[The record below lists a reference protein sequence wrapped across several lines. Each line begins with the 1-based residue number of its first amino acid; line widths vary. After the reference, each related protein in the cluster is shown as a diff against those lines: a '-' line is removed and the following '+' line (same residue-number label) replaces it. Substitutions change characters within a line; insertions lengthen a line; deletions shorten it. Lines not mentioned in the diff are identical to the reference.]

1 MKFSCAEHMQQPQV
15 HQSLFRPGRGV
26 EQVLPKFSPV
36 HQQLIGDKL
45 MLQIFLV
52 WNKIVPIK
60 QIN

>member
-1 MKFSCAEHMQQPQV
+1 MQQPQV